1 MKKLLPYIVIGLI
14 IAIGSMFLPKQS
26 PIISIR
32 AEPLF
37 HLGPLTITNSV
48 LTAWLVTLILLI
60 LCYLATSSMQLR
72 PGKLQNF
79 VEFVYEGIYNL
90 TESVAGPRWV
100 RAFFTIPA
108 TIFIF
113 VLATNLFGLLVGIP
127 LTGLGICEE
136 HHAVEAAEGAEAD
149 VAAETEVANAE
160 EARGTCAPGQIIVPF
175 FRAPAADL
183 NFTLALA
190 LITQV
195 AAWVFGFTALGVGG
209 YLGKFFVLGGMT
221 SAKSLGDFMMGLISF
236 LVGLLEFLSEFV
248 RIIAYTFRL
257 FGNIFAGEVMLLVIM
272 FLVPLVVVTPLI
284 GFEIFVNFIQAFIF
298 YILSVAFYT
307 VAITGHG
314 DHDESHEAHH

>member
-1 MKKLLPYIVIGLI
+1 MKKLLPYLVIGLI
-14 IAIGSMFLPKQS
+14 VAVVSMIIVPRQS
-26 PIISIR
+26 PVISIR

-37 HLGPLTITNSV
+37 HLGSLVITNSIFTALIVTV
-48 LTAWLVTLILLI
+48 LLLI
-60 LCYLATSSMQLR
+60 LCYLATRDMQLR

-79 VEFVYEGIYNL
+79 IEMVVEGIYNL
-90 TESVAGPRWV
+90 TESVAGPRWA
-100 RAFFTIPA
+100 RPFFAIPA

-127 LTGLGICEE
+127 LAGLGVCEE
-136 HHAVEAAEGAEAD
+136 HHVEEAAEGEEAH
-149 VAAETEVANAE
+149 AE
-160 EARGTCAPGQIIVPF
+160 EGEAHAEETRGNCAPGQIIVPF

-195 AAWVFGFTALGVGG
+195 AAWSFGVMALGVGG
-209 YLGKFFVLGGMT
+209 YLGKFFIFGGIL
-221 SAKSLGDFMMGLISF
+221 SAKSLGDFLMGVINF
-236 LVGLLEFLSEFV
+236 LVGLIELMSEFI

-272 FLVPLVVVTPLI
+272 FLVPLIVVTPLVA
-284 GFEIFVNFIQAFIF
+284 FEIFVNFIQAFIF

-314 DHDESHEAHH
+314 DHDEGHETHT

>member
-1 MKKLLPYIVIGLI
+1 MKKLLPYIVVGVVGLI
-14 IAIGSMFLPKQS
+14 IAVASMFLPKQS

-48 LTAWLVTLILLI
+48 FTAWVVTLLLLI
-60 LCYLATSSMQLR
+60 FFYLATRNMQLR

-79 VEFVYEGIYNL
+79 VEFVYDGIYNL

-113 VLATNLFGLLVGIP
+113 VLATNFFGLLVGVP
-127 LTGLGICEE
+127 LTGLGLCEE
-136 HHAVEAAEGAEAD
+136 HHATEAEEG
-149 VAAETEVANAE
+149 AETEVAE
-160 EARGTCAPGQIIVPF
+160 ETHGTCAPGQIIIPF

-195 AAWVFGFTALGVGG
+195 VAWTFGFRALGAGG
-209 YLGKFFVLGGMT
+209 YLGKFFVFGGMT
-221 SAKSLGDFMMGLISF
+221 SAKSFGGFMMGLISF
-236 LVGLLEFLSEFV
+236 LVGLLEFLSEF
-248 RIIAYTFRL
+248 
-257 FGNIFAGEVMLLVIM
+257 
-272 FLVPLVVVTPLI
+272 
-284 GFEIFVNFIQAFIF
+284 
-298 YILSVAFYT
+298 
-307 VAITGHG
+307 
-314 DHDESHEAHH
+314 